1 MPHLHQRVI
10 YAQRSLFYVTLS
22 RVHRILLRHLAISIV
37 TGPRTNR
44 QVYYSQMRLGS
55 NCHLIV
61 VGSWSGL
68 RVVMLITWKYRQI
81 FEQSTHVQFYLD
93 KLRWRRHYFM
103 RVLRWSLD
111 NGTEQHFFGHK
122 IHLDGCKTWLYFFRY
137 TNACVR
143 MKINGHRTAIAMFLR
158 RPIRIKVV
166 WKALQTCGK
175 YRIPSEYTLFDDLL
189 WALQ

>member
-10 YAQRSLFYVTLS
+10 YAQRSLLCVPFS
-22 RVHRILLRHLAISIV
+22 RVHRIPLRHLAISIS
-37 TGPRTNR
+37 TGPRMNR

-68 RVVMLITWKYRQI
+68 RVVMLITRKHRQI
-81 FEQSTHVQFYLD
+81 FEQSTQVQFYLD
-93 KLRWRRHYFM
+93 KLRWRRHYFI

-122 IHLDGCKTWLYFFRY
+122 IHHDAKPDYNFLRY
-137 TNACVR
+137 TNSCVR
-143 MKINGHRTAIAMFLR
+143 MKIIGRRTAMAMFLW
-158 RPIRIKVV
+158 RPIRIPVV
-166 WKALQTCGK
+166 WKAL
-175 YRIPSEYTLFDDLL
+175 
-189 WALQ
+189 